1 MKRLR
6 MTTLTVLASAMVLLT
21 SCLGEG
27 GSETSLYGIAGVV
40 ESQPLTYKK
49 VVRISDGS
57 LIYSP
62 GLDADASI
70 EPGDCCLID
79 MYIDYSVQ
87 NVEQLGYYAATISN
101 YVDVDKWFISSSTD
115 SLKVRPNEQ
124 MIYDIPSLNFI
135 SNKLFIYSQHKE
147 QSTQKNTYR
156 LTYNPNEE
164 VKEVDGYRIYN
175 FYFSC
180 QKVEDG
186 KSPEITPYH
195 VNAFDVEYVLK
206 QIAQKE
212 KTLGNDKLSF
222 KINYIKTINA
232 DSSFV
237 KGATQRI
244 TWDVSSILGTSN

>member
-62 GLDADASI
+62 GLDSDASI
-70 EPGDCCLID
+70 QPGDCCLID

-101 YVDVDKWFISSSTD
+101 YVDVDKWPTSSSTD

-135 SNKLFIYSQHKE
+135 SNKLFVYSQHKE
-147 QSTQKNTYR
+147 QTEQKNTYR

-175 FYFSC
+175 FYYSC
-180 QKVEDG
+180 QKVQDG
-186 KSPEITPYH
+186 KSPEISTGKRKIIGYRLFL
-195 VNAFDVEYVLK
+195 NM
-206 QIAQKE
+206 
-212 KTLGNDKLSF
+212 

>member
-62 GLDADASI
+62 GLDSDASI
-70 EPGDCCLID
+70 QPGDCCLID

-101 YVDVDKWFISSSTD
+101 YVDVDKWPTSSSTD

-135 SNKLFIYSQHKE
+135 SNKLFVYSQHKE
-147 QSTQKNTYR
+147 QTEQKNTYR
-156 LTYNPNEE
+156 L
-164 VKEVDGYRIYN
+164 R
-175 FYFSC
+175 
-180 QKVEDG
+180 
-186 KSPEITPYH
+186 
-195 VNAFDVEYVLK
+195 
-206 QIAQKE
+206 
-212 KTLGNDKLSF
+212 
-222 KINYIKTINA
+222 
-232 DSSFV
+232 
-237 KGATQRI
+237 
-244 TWDVSSILGTSN
+244 